1 MVETFTPAV
10 CGSRRRQ
17 RLALTGFAVG
27 AVAAS
32 ALVGAALGAVGALL
46 GTQLAFLV
54 AALALLAAA
63 REAGIVRL
71 PLPQLRRQVPERWR
85 SELPLPVWSVGY
97 GIGLGLG
104 FLTFQPV
111 ATFWVACAAAVAL
124 GKPLAAGLCFAA
136 YGAGRA
142 LMAAWPRHGQADPT
156 AAVESLACRR
166 RLLLLGNV
174 LALLVCAG
182 LLAAAPAAGAAI
194 QVQTVGAGLD
204 PAAAWA
210 VLGRARMDSGSP
222 SVLLEPR
229 DGTPIPPVPGAAAPA
244 VDGGLLAYHDA
255 QGVKVIEWRTGNLVA
270 RVDGQ
275 VAKPALDWPLLAF
288 VRTDS
293 TYKRLVVAD
302 YTDPAAPVERVIV
315 RISAG
320 NDLGRPSLA
329 AGRIAWHKLTATSS
343 TIYAQ
348 LLATGRRSVI
358 ARSSVLVLANPS
370 ITSTRIVWVRQ
381 SSRSCMLRMRRW
393 ASPAVRRIYR
403 TTGST
408 RLLWT
413 TALTGRTAYV
423 SRWSLSTGASTLV
436 RVNF

>member
-17 RLALTGFAVG
+17 RLALAGFALG

-32 ALVGAALGAVGALL
+32 ALVGASLGAVGALL
-46 GTQLAFLV
+46 GTQLAFVV

-142 LMAAWPRHGQADPT
+142 LMTAWPRHGQPDPT
-156 AAVESLACRR
+156 AAVEGLARRR

-174 LALLVCAG
+174 GALLLCAG
-182 LLAAAPAAGAAI
+182 LLAAAPAAGAA
-194 QVQTVGAGLD
+194 VQTLGAGLD
-204 PAAAWA
+204 PAAAGT
-210 VLGRARMDSGSP
+210 VLGRARMDSGSS
-222 SVLLEPR
+222 SVLVEPR
-229 DGTPIPPVPGAAAPA
+229 DRTPIAVPGAAAPA
-244 VDGGLLAYHDA
+244 VDGGFLAYEDG
-255 QGVKVIEWRTGNLVA
+255 QGVKVIDWRTDDPVA

-302 YTDPAAPVERVIV
+302 YTNPASPVERVIT
-315 RISAG
+315 RISAV

-329 AGRIAWHKLTATSS
+329 GGRIAWHKVTATSS
-343 TIYAQ
+343 RIYAQ
-348 LLATGRRSVI
+348 VLATGRRSVI

-381 SSRSCMLRMRRW
+381 NSRSCALLMRRW
-393 ASPAVRRIYR
+393 ASPAVKRIYR
-403 TTGST
+403 TTGTT

-423 SRWSLSTGASTLV
+423 TRWSLVTAASTLV

>member
-17 RLALTGFAVG
+17 RLALAGFAVG

-46 GTQLAFLV
+46 GTQLAFVV

-63 REAGIVRL
+63 REAGVVRL

-142 LMAAWPRHGQADPT
+142 LMTAWPRHGQPDPT
-156 AAVESLACRR
+156 AAVEGLARRR
-166 RLLLLGNV
+166 RLLLFGNV
-174 LALLVCAG
+174 GALLVCAG
-182 LLAAAPAAGAAI
+182 LLAAAPAAGAT
-194 QVQTVGAGLD
+194 VQTLGAGLD
-204 PAAAWA
+204 PAAAGT
-210 VLGRARMDSGSP
+210 VLGRARMDSGS
-222 SVLLEPR
+222 SNVLLEPR
-229 DGTPIPPVPGAAAPA
+229 GETPIAVSRAGAPA
-244 VDGGLLAYHDA
+244 VDGRFLAYEDV
-255 QGVKVIEWRTGNLVA
+255 QGVEVIDWRTRDLVA

-302 YTDPAAPVERVIV
+302 FTDPTSPVERVIT
-315 RISAG
+315 RISAV

-329 AGRIAWHKLTATSS
+329 GGRIAWHKVTATSS
-343 TIYAQ
+343 RIYAQ
-348 LLATGRRSVI
+348 VLATGRRSAI
-358 ARSSVLVLANPS
+358 ARSSVFVLVNPS
-370 ITSTRIVWVRQ
+370 ISSRRIVWVRQ
-381 SSRSCMLRMRRW
+381 NSRSCALLMRRW
-393 ASPAVRRIYR
+393 ASPAVKRIYR
-403 TTGST
+403 TTGTT

-423 SRWSLSTGASTLV
+423 TRWSLGTGASTLV